1 MRWQGR
7 MRKGWRRMRIWEEG
21 EGLVLRECI
30 DGYKYDSSRVLVR
43 WAECSR
49 VNGGSGQ
56 NLTTA
61 VYLEGR
67 G

>member
-1 MRWQGR
+1 
-7 MRKGWRRMRIWEEG
+7 MRIWEEG

-30 DGYKYDSSRVLVR
+30 DGYEHNSSRVLVR

-56 NLTTA
+56 NLTPA
-61 VYLEGR
+61 VYLECR